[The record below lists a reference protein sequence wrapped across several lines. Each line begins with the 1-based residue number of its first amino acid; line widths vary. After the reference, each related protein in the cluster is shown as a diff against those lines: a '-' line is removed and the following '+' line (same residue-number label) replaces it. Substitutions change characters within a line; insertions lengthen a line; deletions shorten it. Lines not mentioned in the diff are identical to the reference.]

1 MKWPYFKKWPW
12 KSTVFFRQIS
22 IHPVIFEQSLKV
34 NGLRTESRPSL
45 NCPIELI
52 KNQNLTIFHFKVHG
66 LSSAQK
72 LIYPGCEGQ
81 FWPNILIFRSCWKY
95 TVFRIDQTLWSWS
108 ITFRTV
114 DVQVRTVYFQV
125 KTIYFINMS
134 ILILRPPPYLNQMIL
149 IIHLCD
155 FKPVK
160 GKQLLEICETFNI
173 TTSFQVQE
181 DEITGAKACLNT
193 NPNKTSNP
201 TEAKETSVVNISA
214 GNTYSKQRHLDEGM
228 SHTSATWWREVIFFL
243 RFSMDTNCSSS
254 ILFLFWLL
262 FIR

>member
-1 MKWPYFKKWPW
+1 MDRPW
-12 KSTVFFRQIS
+12 TIRLSWSQIFR
-22 IHPVIFEQSLKV
+22 
-34 NGLRTESRPSL
+34 
-45 NCPIELI
+45 
-52 KNQNLTIFHFKVHG
+52 FKVYG
-66 LSSAQK
+66 LPSAQK
-72 LIYPGCEGQ
+72 LILPGCEGK
-81 FWPNILIFRSCWKY
+81 FRPHILIFRSCWKY
-95 TVFRIDQTLWSWS
+95 TVIRSDFTLRSLSFSFRSRPF
-108 ITFRTV
+108 TFRSGPFTF
-114 DVQVRTVYFQV
+114 R
-125 KTIYFINMS
+125 S
-134 ILILRPPPYLNQMIL
+134 RPFTLSTCRFWYYAPPLYPNQMIL
-149 IIHLCD
+149 TIHLCD